1 MRLWCLW
8 LCCTLLCAQSSAHAN
23 PETITGCDQ
32 DATALLVAQ
41 PLRFEPGT
49 ATILG
54 DNEATLDTLAELAVL
69 CSQARII
76 VEGHTDSMGGDA
88 INLALS
94 KQRASAV
101 GKALHDR
108 GISSDR
114 ISSEG
119 YGASKPIA
127 DNATRAGRKLNRRVT
142 VRFVPRQES

>member
-1 MRLWCLW
+1 MRLWRLW
-8 LCCTLLCAQSSAHAN
+8 LCCALLCGLSNAHAN
-23 PETITGCDQ
+23 TQTIEACDQ
-32 DATALLVAQ
+32 DAAALLAAQ

-49 ATILG
+49 AIILG
-54 DNEATLDTLAELAVL
+54 ENEATLDTLAELSVL

-76 VEGHTDSMGGDA
+76 VEGHTDSMGGDE

-94 KQRASAV
+94 RQRASAV
-101 GKALHDR
+101 GKALNDR

-127 DNATRAGRKLNRRVT
+127 DNATRAGRKLNRRVI
-142 VRFVPRQES
+142 VRFVPHQES